1 MVLEKLSL
9 VSCGKT
15 NEVNVPSRK
24 TSILVVDDDIR
35 ILRMV
40 QRILEMEGYR
50 VLTARDGKAALE
62 TFYGEEFP
70 NLVLLDIM
78 MPGMDGYTVC
88 HHIREFSKVPIIMV
102 TAKSSEEEKVE
113 GLDFG
118 ADDYISKPFSA
129 KELAARVRA
138 VLRRTQQWEEH
149 PEPTFRLN
157 DLIIDFAMR
166 KVTLGD
172 HEVDLTTTEYKLI
185 SYLARKAGMIITPDE
200 ILEKVWGEGY
210 LGENNILQVNL
221 ARLRKKLKD
230 NPKDPRYIETKH
242 GMGYTIKKSPNRY

>member
-1 MVLEKLSL
+1 MP
-9 VSCGKT
+9 CGPK

-62 TFYGEEFP
+62 IFYGEEVP
-70 NLVLLDIM
+70 DLVLLDIM

-88 HHIREFSKVPIIMV
+88 RDIREFSKVPIILV

-113 GLDFG
+113 GLDAG
-118 ADDYISKPFSA
+118 ADDYVSKPFSA

-138 VLRRTQQWEEH
+138 VLRRTQQWDEH
-149 PEPTFRLN
+149 SEPMFRLN

-172 HEVDLTTTEYKLI
+172 REIDLTSTEYKLL
-185 SYLARKAGMIITPDE
+185 SYLARKAGMVMTPDE

-210 LGENNILQVNL
+210 LGETNILQVNL
-221 ARLRKKLKD
+221 ARLRKKLMD
-230 NPKDPRYIETKH
+230 NPKDPKYILTKH
-242 GMGYTIKKSPNRY
+242 GIGYSLQKSPSRN

>member
-1 MVLEKLSL
+1 M
-9 VSCGKT
+9 
-15 NEVNVPSRK
+15 PSRK

-62 TFYGEEFP
+62 TFYGEEVP
-70 NLVLLDIM
+70 DLVLLDIM

-88 HHIREFSKVPIIMV
+88 RHIREFSKAPIILV

-113 GLDFG
+113 GLDAG
-118 ADDYISKPFSA
+118 ADDYVSKPFSA

-138 VLRRTQQWEEH
+138 VLRRTQQWDEH
-149 PEPTFRLN
+149 SEPMFRLN

-172 HEVDLTTTEYKLI
+172 REVDLTSTEYKLL
-185 SYLARKAGMIITPDE
+185 SYLARKAGMVITPDE

-230 NPKDPRYIETKH
+230 NPKDPKYIVTKH
-242 GMGYTIKKSPNRY
+242 GMGYTLQKHPDKF